1 MGGQCPADGPNLH
14 PLHTTLEQ
22 GSGDGFGCGACGHHI
37 IQQSHMLV
45 VVFFNHEGI
54 TQVFLAGVTVQLTLW
69 RRGFTSFKQI
79 FIQRNGQLPAQCPAY
94 QR

>member
-54 TQVFLAGVTVQLTLW
+54 TQVFMKKIKSQIRLLILHLIHIYLNNLLALKL
-69 RRGFTSFKQI
+69 FHLK
-79 FIQRNGQLPAQCPAY
+79 
-94 QR
+94 